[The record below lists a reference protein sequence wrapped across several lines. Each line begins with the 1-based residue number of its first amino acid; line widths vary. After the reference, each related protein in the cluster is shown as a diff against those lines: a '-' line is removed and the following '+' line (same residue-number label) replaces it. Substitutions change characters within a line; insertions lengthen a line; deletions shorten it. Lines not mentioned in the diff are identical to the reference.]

1 MIRRFSK
8 GALLAS
14 VAAALATPVTPAFAE
29 DINEEIIVQAR
40 KRDESIMNVPV
51 VASVIGAAK
60 LDQYAVGG
68 VEDIADKVTGLN
80 YQSGNNASGTLVSL
94 RGVGT
99 NSNNPAVDQSVA
111 LVVDG
116 QQFTQGLAFRAAT
129 FDMARVEVLKGPQAL
144 FFGKAAPG
152 GVISIRTADPGDRL
166 ELLGRAG
173 YEFEAQKQVYEAV
186 VSGPVSSTLGLRLA
200 AQYSDANGYFHNL
213 SNPVAGPFAFGALAP
228 VNKRTNNNETFIL
241 RGTAVWNP
249 VDTFS
254 ARLKFNY
261 VRDEIQGWGSM
272 GQMVSCP
279 EGTAPR
285 LPIPYAAIAGDD
297 CKLDRNYYGP
307 DVKQASFG
315 DGTLQNNG
323 VEFNLSEQYF
333 GSLELNYD
341 ISPTLSLTSL
351 STYYDVAQKSLGN
364 VTISSNVGPVFMLDG
379 TWDRKDFTQE
389 LRLTSDLSGPFNFM
403 LGGFY
408 QKADLTY
415 AFDLP
420 VNKELIAFGI
430 PLPTSLGQFKSD
442 IAIDTYSLFGQG
454 LFKITPQLELGFGA
468 RWTSEKRGIVPTL
481 VTGPSYSPAGIV
493 LPIVTNRLSANNWSP
508 ELSLTYRPNDNLTV
522 FFNLKQAYK
531 SGSFDVGG
539 TISPNTNISFGD
551 ERVRGGE
558 LGLKSRMLDGALRF
572 NIAGYYQNFK
582 DMQVKAGSV
591 VSNGGIAVRTLN
603 AASAE
608 IYGIDMDFSY
618 SPPQAKGLS
627 IYGGVNWN
635 LAKYKDFAVAPC
647 WWGQLASEGCNQ
659 LLDVTTGRFS
669 AQNLK
674 GQRLLRAPEWTANAG
689 FDYEAPISDS
699 LKFRF
704 GGNLAYSSSYS
715 TTIENYYFQEGYAKL
730 GATLGIGSQNG
741 RWMVELIG
749 DNLTDKLTVGSC
761 FVEPVAD
768 SIVLARSANRNGA
781 ATRGPTGVGE
791 VMCAPNPGRSLF
803 LRLTVRN

>member
-1 MIRRFSK
+1 MICKFGKS
-8 GALLAS
+8 ALLAS
-14 VAAALATPVTPAFAE
+14 VAAALVLPVGSALAA
-29 DINEEIIVQAR
+29 DGDDEIIVQAR
-40 KRDESIMNVPV
+40 KRDESIMSVPV
-51 VASVIGAAK
+51 VANVLGAEK
-60 LDQYAVGG
+60 LDQLAIGG
-68 VEDIADKVTGLN
+68 VEDIADKITGLN

-152 GVISIRTADPGDRL
+152 GVISIRTADPGNKL
-166 ELLGRAG
+166 ELLARAG

-186 VSGPVSSTLGLRLA
+186 VSGPVSETLGLRLA
-200 AQYSDANGYFHNL
+200 AQYSDANGYFYNK
-213 SNPVAGPFAFGALAP
+213 SNPPIGPLAFGALAP
-228 VNKRTNNNETFIL
+228 TNKRVHNNETFIL
-241 RGTAVWNP
+241 RATALWNP
-249 VDTFS
+249 VDSFS

-279 EGTAPR
+279 EGTSPR

-297 CKLDRNYYGP
+297 CTLDRNYYGP
-307 DVKQASFG
+307 DIKPASFG
-315 DGTLQNNG
+315 DGTISNNG

-333 GSLELNYD
+333 GSLEMNYD
-341 ISPTLSLTSL
+341 LSPTLSLTSV
-351 STYYDVAQKSLGN
+351 STYYDVSQKSLGN
-364 VTISSNVGPVFMLDG
+364 VTISSNVGPVFLLDG
-379 TWDRKDFTQE
+379 TWDKRDFTQE
-389 LRLTSDLSGPFNFM
+389 LRLTSDLPGRFNFM

-408 QKADLTY
+408 QNADLTY

-420 VNKELIAFGI
+420 VNKELIALGI

-454 LFKITPQLELGFGA
+454 LFKITPQLELGLGA
-468 RWTSEKRGIVPTL
+468 RWTSEKRFIVPNL
-481 VTGPSYSPAGIV
+481 VTGPSYSPAGFV

-508 ELSLTYRPNDNLTV
+508 ELSLTYRPNDNLTI

-539 TISPNTNISFGD
+539 SISPNTNIAFGD

-558 LGLKSRMLDGALRF
+558 LGLKSRMLDGALRL

-582 DMQVKAGSV
+582 DMQVKANSV
-591 VSNGGIAVRTLN
+591 VSNTGIGVRTLN

-608 IYGIDMDFSY
+608 IYGIDMDFTY
-618 SPPQAKGLS
+618 SPPTVEGLS

-635 LAKYKDFAVAPC
+635 VAKYKDFPNAPC
-647 WWGQLASEGCNQ
+647 WWGQIASEGCNQ
-659 LLDVTTGRFS
+659 FLDLATGRFTS
-669 AQNLK
+669 QNLK

-689 FDYEAPISDS
+689 FDYETPVSDS
-699 LKFRF
+699 LKFRI

-715 TTIENYYFQEGYAKL
+715 TTIENYYFQDGYAKL
-730 GATLGIGSQNG
+730 GATLGLGSKNG

-749 DNLTDKLTVGSC
+749 DNLTDRLTAGSC

-791 VMCAPNPGRSLF
+791 VMCAPNPGRSVF
-803 LRLTVRN
+803 LRLTIRN